1 MEKCLMLSELLRKRI
16 LTLSEAEKMNRTT
29 RVLRMVCHE
38 FGWMP
43 LWEPYVVPFVL
54 KNSGKICSLY
64 DEIKKIVE
72 EK

>member
-1 MEKCLMLSELLRKRI
+1 MLGEV
-16 LTLSEAEKMNRTT
+16 EKMNRMT
-29 RVLRMVCHE
+29 RVLLMVCRE

-43 LWEPYVVPFVL
+43 LWEPYVVPFIL
-54 KNSGKICSLY
+54 KNQGKICSLY

>member
-1 MEKCLMLSELLRKRI
+1 MCPRRLLGEAMLSE
-16 LTLSEAEKMNRTT
+16 TEKMNRTT

-43 LWEPYVVPFVL
+43 LWDPYVVPFVT
-54 KNSGKICSLY
+54 KNQDKICSLY

-72 EK
+72 E

>member
-1 MEKCLMLSELLRKRI
+1 
-16 LTLSEAEKMNRTT
+16 
-29 RVLRMVCHE
+29 MVCSE

-54 KNSGKICSLY
+54 KNRDKICNLY